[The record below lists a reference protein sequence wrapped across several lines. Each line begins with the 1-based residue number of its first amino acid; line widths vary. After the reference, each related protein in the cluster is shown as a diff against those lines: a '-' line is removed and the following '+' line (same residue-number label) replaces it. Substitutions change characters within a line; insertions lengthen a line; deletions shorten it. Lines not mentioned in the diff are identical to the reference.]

1 MNKSIR
7 CTIHVSGSNKYN
19 NPLEF
24 SPGLNMMWGEYTNIS
39 DEEVHYN
46 EPDIDPIEFRAMMD
60 DRVLEKVENK
70 VEEYYT
76 ELSCK
81 ITIT

>member
-1 MNKSIR
+1 
-7 CTIHVSGSNKYN
+7 
-19 NPLEF
+19 
-24 SPGLNMMWGEYTNIS
+24 MWGEYTNIS